1 MNLLVIGGTR
11 FIGRAVVARLCAD
24 GHLITVMHR
33 GSCAAQL
40 PPGARELGG
49 DRDRSEDVAR
59 ALAVSAAEVVI
70 DMVLYSA
77 EQATQ
82 LRAAALGRTRRL
94 VVASSLDVYRAYERV
109 AGDATG
115 LPDPVPLDEQ
125 APLRETAFPR
135 RKLALGPSDWRYD
148 YDKLQVERILGREPR
163 LPATVLRLPYVYGPG
178 DYRHRTWP
186 HLSRMDRG
194 LPLVLSPLEAAWR
207 ASRAYVENVA
217 EIFALCVAREVA
229 AGRTYNVADE
239 PTLCEREWIAA
250 IGRAAGWSG
259 ELELAAEPP
268 AGAPP
273 GAGRRGHFAQH
284 LELDARRV
292 RAELGYRQPVAL
304 AQALAQTVGWQR
316 AHPPEGG
323 EPGD

>member
-1 MNLLVIGGTR
+1 VNLLVIGGTR
-11 FIGRAVVARLCAD
+11 FIGPAVVARLCAD
-24 GHLITVMHR
+24 GHVVTVMHR
-33 GSCAAQL
+33 GSCAARL
-40 PPGARELGG
+40 PAGAHELGG
-49 DRDRSEDVAR
+49 DRNRPEDVTR
-59 ALAVSAAEVVI
+59 ALAVSAAEVLI
-70 DMVLYSA
+70 DMVLHSA

-82 LRAAALGRTRRL
+82 LLAAALGRARRL
-94 VVASSLDVYRAYERV
+94 VVASSLDVYRAYERL

-115 LPDPVPLDEQ
+115 PPDPVPLDED
-125 APLRETAFPR
+125 APLRESAFPR

-148 YDKLQVERILGREPR
+148 YDKLQVERVLAGEAR

-207 ASRAYVENVA
+207 ASRAYVQNVA
-217 EIFALCVAREVA
+217 EVFALCVAREAA

-239 PTLCEREWIAA
+239 PTLSEREWIAA

-268 AGAPP
+268 SGAPP
-273 GAGRRGHFAQH
+273 ATGRRGHFAQH
-284 LELDARRV
+284 FELDAGRV
-292 RAELGYRQPVAL
+292 RAELCYRQPVGL
-304 AQALAQTVGWQR
+304 AQALAQTVRWQR